1 VKDRKQSAGRLQ
13 AADTAG
19 TANNANA
26 ADTAGKI
33 ISKASPKKTS
43 VGLRPSAAVDE
54 KNAALVVI
62 GTPIGNLADAS
73 ERAVAELARADV
85 ILCEDTRHSARLLQ
99 HYGIHAPT
107 TSYGS
112 HNLRAKIPWILEQLR
127 ARKRLALICD
137 AGMPGIS
144 DPGALLIRAVL
155 DEALPVE
162 AIPGPNAL
170 LLALV
175 LSGLPTDRFVFD
187 GFLPHKKGRQTRLR
201 QLAEE
206 PRTIV
211 LYESPHRLLKT
222 LTELCDHLGDRES
235 AVARELTKLYEEV
248 RRGKLSEHVEHFS
261 KTAPR
266 GEFVLVVAGTDYRE
280 K

>member
-1 VKDRKQSAGRLQ
+1 MDS
-13 AADTAG
+13 
-19 TANNANA
+19 
-26 ADTAGKI
+26 
-33 ISKASPKKTS
+33 SKHTS
-43 VGLRPSAAVDE
+43 VGLRPSASVDE

-62 GTPIGNLADAS
+62 GTPIGNLSDTS
-73 ERAVAELARADV
+73 ERAIHELARADV
-85 ILCEDTRHSARLLQ
+85 ILCEDTRHSAKLLQ
-99 HYGIHAPT
+99 RYGIHAPT

-127 ARKRLALICD
+127 AGKRLALICD

-144 DPGALLIRAVL
+144 DPGALLVRAAL
-155 DEALPVE
+155 DENLPVE

-187 GFLPHKKGRQTRLR
+187 GFLPHKKGRQTRLK

-248 RRGKLSEHVEHFS
+248 RRGKLSKHIEHFS

-266 GEFVLVVAGTDYRE
+266 GEFVLVVAGTEYRE